1 MVGFFFYHVLCLY
14 SVYLMM
20 AYSTKLVITPLY

>member
-1 MVGFFFYHVLCLY
+1 MVFFFYHVLCLY
-14 SVYLMM
+14 SVYLLM